1 MAAEYQAGC
10 QPRSLGWCAVLLV
23 AVLLLVV
30 GAAPVWAKRGGAVVR
45 VSADPYSDPGAQHR
59 TEVEPD
65 TFAFRS
71 TVVGAFQVGR
81 TFAGGASNNGW
92 ATSRDGGRTF
102 TSGFLPGITAV
113 AGGPYDV
120 ASDPSVAYDAAHRV
134 WLISSLAH
142 LDPIPVGAAMVVNRS
157 PDGIHWSDPV
167 TVADGRPTGGLDKNW
182 TTCDNGR
189 SSPFFGHCYTEFDD
203 FDRGDRIEISTS
215 TDGGKTWGA
224 PRELP
229 AGDQG
234 AYNQLGIGGQPV
246 VQPDGTVIVPIDD
259 LVFSQVR
266 SFRSTDGGASWS
278 ATVSV
283 SPISRHIV
291 AGGLRAPPFPSAEV
305 DRVGNVYVVWPDC
318 RFRAGCSSNDLV
330 LSKST
335 DGLKWSSPIR
345 IPIDP
350 VDSGSDHFIPG
361 LAVDAHTAGDHA
373 RLALTYYSYPEAACT
388 PATCELTV
396 GFISSSDGG
405 STWSSPTHLAGPMS
419 LDWLPN
425 TSQGRMVGDYISTSF
440 VHNRAV
446 PLFAEANPPSGGL
459 YDEAMATVAGGLQV
473 VGTTKRPSG
482 SLGIQGSW
490 RRRANPA
497 SHPKSEVSQRL
508 SVIPLDVARAT
519 P

>member
-1 MAAEYQAGC
+1 
-10 QPRSLGWCAVLLV
+10 
-23 AVLLLVV
+23 
-30 GAAPVWAKRGGAVVR
+30 
-45 VSADPYSDPGAQHR
+45 
-59 TEVEPD
+59 
-65 TFAFRS
+65 
-71 TVVGAFQVGR
+71 
-81 TFAGGASNNGW
+81 
-92 ATSRDGGRTF
+92 
-102 TSGFLPGITAV
+102 
-113 AGGPYDV
+113 
-120 ASDPSVAYDAAHRV
+120 
-134 WLISSLAH
+134 
-142 LDPIPVGAAMVVNRS
+142 
-157 PDGIHWSDPV
+157 
-167 TVADGRPTGGLDKNW
+167 
-182 TTCDNGR
+182 
-189 SSPFFGHCYTEFDD
+189 
-203 FDRGDRIEISTS
+203 
-215 TDGGKTWGA
+215 
-224 PRELP
+224 
-229 AGDQG
+229 
-234 AYNQLGIGGQPV
+234 V

-278 ATVSV
+278 TTVSV

-405 STWSSPTHLAGPMS
+405 STWSSPTDLAGPMS

-482 SLGIQGSW
+482 SLGIQASG

-508 SVIPLDVARAT
+508 SVIPLDVAQVT